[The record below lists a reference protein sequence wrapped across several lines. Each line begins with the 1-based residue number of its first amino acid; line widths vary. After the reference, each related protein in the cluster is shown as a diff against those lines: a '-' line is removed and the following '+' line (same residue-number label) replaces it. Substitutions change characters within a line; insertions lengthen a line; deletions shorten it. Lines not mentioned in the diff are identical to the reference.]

1 MVNVVHQLPAHY
13 KQIRYSSS
21 MRGTIGSIFTEAE
34 ILAFLTKSL
43 DRRKNCASV
52 LSITSIKR
60 PKEGAW
66 LEREERRGD
75 RVEAQAERSRFLIQE
90 IRIGGILPLARIQAL
105 DECLEGRQGLCR
117 GEGAV
122 TGTVDKNVTQQRGVP
137 AVRTTLAYA
146 CSSWLATSPSPVV
159 CIVRTGIAISTSKMM
174 YLLRSCTAPGSASIR
189 GAAARAFRSPV
200 LAPESIRARKKLME
214 MRDQVPLCLQMA

>member
-13 KQIRYSSS
+13 KQIRYYKS

-43 DRRKNCASV
+43 DRRKNGASV

-60 PKEGAW
+60 PQEGAW

-122 TGTVDKNVTQQRGVP
+122 TGTVDKMSRSSGESPQCEPRSH
-137 AVRTTLAYA
+137 TLAHPG
-146 CSSWLATSPSPVV
+146 WLPVHRQW
-159 CIVRTGIAISTSKMM
+159 C
-174 YLLRSCTAPGSASIR
+174 AS
-189 GAAARAFRSPV
+189 
-200 LAPESIRARKKLME
+200 
-214 MRDQVPLCLQMA
+214 